1 MDDSSRRCPF
11 CGSELVFRLGELEC
25 SGCGRVAPR
34 EQPADDSPGAA
45 RAGGPQGGAQ
55 QAPPPSRATIPPVR
69 VDPQYGYGRPPELY
83 DPAPTLGTE
92 KLLLFGVF
100 VVKALV
106 NIFAAGAAPPDAN
119 STQFLSPVADQIF
132 VEVFNLGFIALIF
145 YLKIIPLKWCCAT
158 YSCFVAFMG
167 IAGLLLAAVLTPI
180 IGLLIPENSA
190 FPALVAW
197 LIGAF
202 NVCVQLWIASVLYR
216 DIQKLQAG
224 TG

>member
-25 SGCGRVAPR
+25 SSCGRVAPK
-34 EQPADDSPGAA
+34 EQPARDAAGLARSGAWRSDPGQSA
-45 RAGGPQGGAQ
+45 
-55 QAPPPSRATIPPVR
+55 PPSRATIPPAR
-69 VDPQYGYGRPPELY
+69 IETQDGYGRAPETY

-106 NIFAAGAAPPDAN
+106 NIFAVGSAPPDAN
-119 STQFLSPVADQIF
+119 STQFLSPVADQFF
-132 VEVFNLGFIALIF
+132 VEIFNLGFIALIF
-145 YLKIIPLKWCCAT
+145 YLKLIPLKWCCAT
-158 YSCFVAFMG
+158 YSCAVAFLG
-167 IAGLLLAAVLTPI
+167 IAGLLLAAVMTPMV
-180 IGLLIPENSA
+180 GLLIPETSA
-190 FPALVAW
+190 LPALVAW

-216 DIQKLQAG
+216 DIQKLQMGAG
-224 TG
+224 